1 MKRYQAILFDLDGTL
16 LPMDMEAF
24 AKIYIG
30 ALAKELAPF
39 GITPETLLKP
49 FWAGTKAMMAN
60 TTGKLNADVFW
71 ETFSAMTGV
80 DRAMVE
86 PVCDAFYNAG
96 FQAARA
102 ATKDNP
108 LAKEAVRIAREK
120 ADKVILATN
129 PLFPMAGQKT
139 RLSWLGLT
147 PEDFDLVT
155 CYTSDRHCKPNPAYF
170 QDIFQR
176 LDLEPGKCLMIGNDD
191 REDMHCGTAAGME
204 TYLVTDCRLPDKD
217 NPWTGAQ
224 GTFCEMIEMLKAL

>member
-1 MKRYQAILFDLDGTL
+1 MRYQAILFDLDGTL
-16 LPMDMEAF
+16 LPMDLEAF
-24 AKIYIG
+24 TKLYFV

-39 GITPETLLKP
+39 GFTPETLFKP

-60 TTGKLNADVFW
+60 TTGKLNSDVFW

-80 DRAMVE
+80 ARETVE
-86 PVCDAFYNAG
+86 PVCDAFYAGG
-96 FQAARA
+96 FQSGRVT
-102 ATKDNP
+102 TKENP
-108 LAKEAVRIAREK
+108 LAVEAVRLAREK

-170 QDIFQR
+170 IDICAR
-176 LDLEPGKCLMIGNDD
+176 LNLDPAKCLMIGNDD
-191 REDMHCGTAAGME
+191 REDMRCATAAGM
-204 TYLVTDCRLPDKD
+204 TAYLVTDCRLPDAEQ
-217 NPWTGAQ
+217 PWDGPM
-224 GTFCEMIEMLKAL
+224 GTFADMVQMLEKL

>member
-1 MKRYQAILFDLDGTL
+1 MRYQAILFDLDGTL
-16 LPMDMEAF
+16 LPMELEAF

-39 GITPETLLKP
+39 GLTPETMIKP
-49 FWAGTKAMMAN
+49 FWAATTAMMRN
-60 TTGKLNADVFW
+60 TTGNLNADVFW

-80 DRAMVE
+80 ERARVE
-86 PVCDAFYNAG
+86 PVCDVFYDQG

-102 ATKDNP
+102 ATTANP

-120 ADKVILATN
+120 ADKVVLATN

-147 PEDFDLVT
+147 PGDFDLVT

-170 QDIFQR
+170 ADICAR
-176 LDLEPGKCLMIGNDD
+176 LELDPAKCLMIGNDD
-191 REDMHCGTAAGME
+191 REDMHCAAAAGMSA
-204 TYLVTDCRLPDKD
+204 YLVTDCRLPDKE
-217 NPWTGAQ
+217 NPWTGPM
-224 GTFCEMIEMLKAL
+224 GTFADMLQMLEKL

>member
-1 MKRYQAILFDLDGTL
+1 MRYQAILFDLDGTL
-16 LPMDMEAF
+16 LPMELEAF

-39 GITPETLLKP
+39 GLTAETMFKP
-49 FWAGTKAMMAN
+49 FWAATKAMMSN

-71 ETFSAMTGV
+71 EIFSGLTGV
-80 DRAMVE
+80 AREQVE
-86 PVCDAFYNAG
+86 PICDAFYETG

-102 ATKDNP
+102 ATMENP

-120 ADKVILATN
+120 ADKVVLATN

-147 PEDFDLVT
+147 PEVFDLVT

-170 QDIFQR
+170 ADICAR
-176 LDLEPGKCLMIGNDD
+176 IDLDPAKCLMIGNDD
-191 REDMHCGTAAGME
+191 KEDMHCATAAGMSA
-204 TYLVTDCRLPDKD
+204 YLVTDCRLPDKD
-217 NPWTGAQ
+217 QPWAGPM
-224 GTFCEMIEMLKAL
+224 GTFADMVQMLEKL

>member
-1 MKRYQAILFDLDGTL
+1 MRYQAILFDLDGTL
-16 LPMDMEAF
+16 LPMELEAF

-39 GITPETLLKP
+39 GITPETMFKP

-60 TTGKLNADVFW
+60 TSGKTNADVFW

-80 DRAMVE
+80 DRAQVE
-86 PVCDAFYNAG
+86 PVCDAFYATG

-102 ATKDNP
+102 ATKENP
-108 LAKEAVRIAREK
+108 LAKEAVRIAHEK
-120 ADKVILATN
+120 ADKVVLATN

-155 CYTSDRHCKPNPAYF
+155 CYTTDRFCKPNPAYF
-170 QDIFQR
+170 RDIFR
-176 LDLEPGKCLMIGNDD
+176 RMGLSGENCLMIGNDD
-191 REDMHCGTAAGME
+191 REDMYCAAAVGMPG
-204 TYLVTDCRLPDKD
+204 YLVTDCRLPDPER
-217 NPWTGAQ
+217 PWTGPQ
-224 GTFCEMIEMLKAL
+224 GTFAALVEMLEKL